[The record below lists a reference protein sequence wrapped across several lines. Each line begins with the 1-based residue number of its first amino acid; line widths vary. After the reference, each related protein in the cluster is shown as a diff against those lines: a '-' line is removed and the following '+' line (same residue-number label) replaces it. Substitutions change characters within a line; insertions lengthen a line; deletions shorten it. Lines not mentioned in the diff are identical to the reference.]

1 MTRKDPAADAAE
13 MERRILLAFAL
24 NATRSMSCAE
34 LMTAAAVARRPEDEA
49 SAFERALYALR
60 ARGTVTFH
68 VLAAGG
74 CQIPGVSITG
84 DATLPTAAAAALRR
98 RMGEHRAAEDG
109 DPRRLRRVL
118 VVPGRRL
125 SDAALP
131 LFGNLGDRADRG

>member
-13 MERRILLAFAL
+13 MERRVLLAFAL
-24 NATRSMSCAE
+24 NSTRSMSCAE
-34 LMTAAAVARRPEDEA
+34 LMTAAVVARRPEDEA
-49 SAFERALYALR
+49 SAFERAIYALR

-74 CQIPGVSITG
+74 CQIPGVSITS
-84 DATLPTAAAAALRR
+84 DATLPAATALRR
-98 RMGEHRAAEDG
+98 RTGERRAREDG

-131 LFGNLGDRADRG
+131 LFGDRADRG